1 MPSIAHPWMLALGI
15 AALIIGWLLMRW
27 SGRHDMKGL
36 AVDAAWTAA
45 KSRGKNAMTP
55 EIQAKLDALKADASA
70 VGRTKQ
76 VAGMAARHFVA
87 QVAGIAGI
95 VALLAGA
102 ALIAAGIWWR

>member
-1 MPSIAHPWMLALGI
+1 MPTIHHPYLLVAGI
-15 AALIIGWLLMRW
+15 IVFVVGWLLFRW

-45 KSRGKNAMTP
+45 KSRGKTAMTP

-87 QVAGIAGI
+87 QVAGIASYI
-95 VALLAGA
+95 AILAGIGLA
-102 ALIAAGIWWR
+102 AFAFLWK